1 MVVSKAQ
8 ADEGV
13 PALLQFAEQYQRQ
26 NVKPETPASDKAR
39 NSEKTAAPKKKDDS
53 PRQITRQAEPP
64 KAAASTAFTLR
75 RSLVESEQQLT
86 RQQAE

>member
-1 MVVSKAQ
+1 MMRVSRLAFLGFTALMVVSPAQ

-39 NSEKTAAPKKKDDS
+39 NSEK
-53 PRQITRQAEPP
+53 R
-64 KAAASTAFTLR
+64 LR
-75 RSLVESEQQLT
+75 RKRKTTVPA
-86 RQQAE
+86 R